1 MVDKTSTLVYN
12 KDTNKEN
19 KVIEG
24 EQIMKNITTVQNVMF
39 EYWGDTFDRCTYARN
54 CETKEIKVIKHSGY
68 LTNDLSVRKAIANA
82 FGLESFRKH

>member
-1 MVDKTSTLVYN
+1 
-12 KDTNKEN
+12 
-19 KVIEG
+19 
-24 EQIMKNITTVQNVMF
+24 MKNITMVQNIMF
-39 EYWGDTFDRCTYARN
+39 DYWGDTFDRCTYARN

>member
-1 MVDKTSTLVYN
+1 
-12 KDTNKEN
+12 
-19 KVIEG
+19 
-24 EQIMKNITTVQNVMF
+24 MF

>member
-1 MVDKTSTLVYN
+1 
-12 KDTNKEN
+12 
-19 KVIEG
+19 
-24 EQIMKNITTVQNVMF
+24 MKNITMVQDIVF
-39 EYWGDTFDRCTYARN
+39 VYWGDTLTRHTYAKN